1 MFHVVGNSTS
11 VFVVLVF
18 QNGTDYGFLVRQNS
32 ELLRAL
38 DELEKTC
45 STLREENGLLVRLKI
60 TRKFIVLTEGLLES
74 RPGSQ
79 RGLTKPLKWALFQL
93 GAISFFT
100 VIYSVYL
107 TFHS

>member
-1 MFHVVGNSTS
+1 MVFYYKNRKASSKLTS

-60 TRKFIVLTEGLLES
+60 TEFVVLTEGFLET
-74 RPGSQ
+74 RPGTQ
-79 RGLTKPLKWALFQL
+79 TGRTKD
-93 GAISFFT
+93 
-100 VIYSVYL
+100 
-107 TFHS
+107 